1 MYGRGSFAHITAVV
15 DLRPCRL
22 SMAGNIVARETES
35 LCGRGG
41 NTSAKGRRL
50 AAERWKILKD
60 TIISAK
66 RKTATQDFWCH
77 MNAASVR
84 RFTSFNLFAISEA
97 LQATVKRDEG
107 SSSKQMQ
114 PQDGVDSSQPHT
126 PVCGIWLKYEPTADT
141 AAHLN
146 MSGSTP
152 VTVIIKHITEST
164 SLEALMGFNNTGN
177 ICVWPSEEVLAFY
190 CLKYSKQFEGKA
202 VCELGCGM
210 TGLAGVTLACT
221 QLPSRVLLT
230 DGNETSVENVKE
242 ILDKNRANFGRA
254 AVSAEVLL
262 WDKDFL
268 QNTSP
273 HGSQFDC
280 VICADCLFFEDVHNH
295 LAQVIIKLLKPTGTA
310 LLLAPQRSGTFDK
323 FCAVAKHYFKVQ
335 ARVQYDDLIWQKHR
349 EALKQF
355 GSVDV
360 YTPDLHYPLQLTLHP
375 L

>member
-1 MYGRGSFAHITAVV
+1 
-15 DLRPCRL
+15 
-22 SMAGNIVARETES
+22 MASKFYVARES
-35 LCGRGG
+35 LCKE
-41 NTSAKGRRL
+41 NTSAKGRRV

-60 TIISAK
+60 AIISAK
-66 RKTATQDFWCH
+66 QKTATQDFRGH
-77 MNAASVR
+77 MNTASVR
-84 RFTSFNLFAISEA
+84 RFASFNLFAISEV
-97 LQATVKRDEG
+97 QQDIVKRDEG
-107 SSSKQMQ
+107 NSSEQMR
-114 PQDGVDSSQPHT
+114 PQDDVEPSQPHT
-126 PVCGIWLKYEPTADT
+126 PICRIWLKYEPTADT
-141 AAHLN
+141 AANLN
-146 MSGSTP
+146 VSSSTP
-152 VTVIIKHITEST
+152 VAVIVKHITEST

-177 ICVWPSEEVLAFY
+177 ICIWPSEELLAYY
-190 CLKYSKQFEGKA
+190 CLKYFKQFEGKV

-230 DGNETSVENVKE
+230 DGNETSIENVKE
-242 ILDKNRANFGRA
+242 ILDKNRAKFGCA

-262 WDKDFL
+262 WDKAFL

-273 HGSQFDC
+273 HDSQFDC
-280 VICADCLFFEDVHNH
+280 VICADCLFFEDIHNH

-323 FCAVAKHYFKVQ
+323 FCAVAKRYFKVETSM
-335 ARVQYDDLIWQKHR
+335 QYDDLIWQKHR

-355 GSVDV
+355 GDMGV